1 MIFCK
6 HFGIV
11 LILSIL
17 QNAHSKVTNPCNGT
31 KTLIID
37 DGNPNLYIIPSD
49 LSMFES
55 NMSCFWNISFETK
68 HPDTIVHLF
77 NSFLVNSINYYETDP
92 NKPYEI
98 RVWNCKGNEPD
109 WFFLNNDFSAPTGEI
124 FTEESNICVLF
135 QTFNISDNITR
146 FWNLTLT
153 LINNI
158 NRTVVRII
166 IYRQMGN
173 QEVAEEFSDSI
184 WLAYR

>member
-1 MIFCK
+1 MIFCT
-6 HFGIV
+6 HFGLV

-17 QNAHSKVTNPCNGT
+17 QNAHSKVINPCNGA

-37 DGNPNLYIIPSD
+37 DDHPYLYIVPSNF
-49 LSMFES
+49 STFES

-68 HPDTIVHLF
+68 HPDTIVHMF
-77 NSFLVNSINYYETDP
+77 NSFSVSSIDYYETDQ

-109 WFFLNNDFSAPTGEI
+109 WFFLNNDLAAPTGEI

-135 QTFNISDNITR
+135 ETFNISDNVTR
-146 FWNLTLT
+146 LWNLNLT

-158 NRTVVRII
+158 TRTAVGII
-166 IYRQMGN
+166 IYRQIGN
-173 QEVAEEFSDSI
+173 QRGSGRVNMAF
-184 WLAYR
+184 L